1 MTIHQEPSKLMKS
14 TDNAPPASLMIIGQV
29 ASPGLARGPALHCD
43 CARKQVAV
51 PRRQV
56 SETEVQ
62 GEIARFDAAVYA
74 AERKLLEV
82 QESVRRSLGTDEA
95 EIFEAQILLLRDV
108 QLRDEVRQLC
118 LENRMNVEAA
128 VDEAIKRL
136 MDLFARLDD
145 PYFRERAADLHDVGR
160 RLQDHLEENG
170 LPDVPVLHDGCIIVT
185 NELLASVVARL
196 EGHGV
201 RALIVEKGGLTA
213 HATILAR
220 SLGIPTLVHVPDA
233 TRRIRTGDQVIVDAL
248 AGRAF
253 INPQAEVL
261 RRYDRLQDDLQAH
274 QGVLKGLIGLPA
286 VTRDGIE
293 IKLCA
298 NIGQTADAVTA
309 AKLGADG
316 VGLYR
321 TEFVFLV
328 QDKFPSEDEQYRF
341 YRATAEHLQPG
352 ETVIRLLDVG
362 SDKPLSYF
370 PLPREAN
377 PALGYR
383 GIRLLLGHP
392 TLLQAQLCAILRL
405 SASHPVAILLP
416 MIDGMD
422 ELRAAKAAIETA
434 KAELVA
440 TGQSF
445 NPDIPVGAMI
455 ETPSAAIVIEHL
467 ADEVD
472 FLSVGSNDLV
482 QFLLAADRIRGETP
496 STYDP
501 LHPAVI
507 QVLATLARV
516 ASSKGKPISL
526 CGEIAS
532 DPAFTNLLVG
542 LGFRSLSVSPGRLLD
557 VKHAIRSTTLQDAE
571 SLAGEVLA
579 MCSTVAI
586 RTQVEDDWER
596 RRPVSSPE
604 FPTSSLTTST
614 TSAEPR
620 PIIHDVVRQR
630 FESPAGAALASLS
643 YVIEGERVILDHSFV
658 PGELRGRGIA
668 AALARRALDEARQ
681 RRWKIVPRCS
691 YVAGFI
697 ERHPEFADLVDRQD

>member
-1 MTIHQEPSKLMKS
+1 MER

-29 ASPGLARGPALHCD
+29 ASSGLARGPALLCD
-43 CARKQVAV
+43 CARKQIAIA
-51 PRRQV
+51 RRQV
-56 SETEVQ
+56 RETEVQ
-62 GEIARFDAAVYA
+62 GEIVRFDAAVSA
-74 AERKLLEV
+74 AAKKLLEV
-82 QESVRRSLGTDEA
+82 QESVRRSLGKDEA

-108 QLRDEVRQLC
+108 QLRDAVRELC
-118 LENRMNVEAA
+118 LENRLNVEAA
-128 VDEAIKRL
+128 VDEAIKQL

-170 LPDVPVLHDGCIIVT
+170 RQDVPVLHEGCVIVT
-185 NELLASVVARL
+185 NELLASVVAQL

-233 TRRIRTGDQVIVDAL
+233 TRRIHTGDLVVVDAL

-253 INPQAEVL
+253 INPQADVL
-261 RRYDRLQDDLQAH
+261 RRYDRLEADLQVH

-286 VTRDGIE
+286 ATRDGIE

-298 NIGQTADAVTA
+298 NIGQSADAVTA

-316 VGLYR
+316 AGLYR
-321 TEFVFLV
+321 TEFGFLV
-328 QDKFPSEDEQYRF
+328 QDHFPSEDEQYQF
-341 YRATAEHLQPG
+341 YRATAEHLLPG

-370 PLPREAN
+370 PLPREDN

-392 TLLQAQLCAILRL
+392 TLMQAQLRAILRL

-434 KAELVA
+434 EAELVA

-445 NPDIPVGAMI
+445 NPCIPVGAMI
-455 ETPSAAIVIEHL
+455 ETPSAAILIEHL

-472 FLSVGSNDLV
+472 FFSVGTNDLV
-482 QFLLAADRIRGETP
+482 QFLLAADRIRGEAA

-507 QVLATLARV
+507 QVLATLAGAAR
-516 ASSKGKPISL
+516 SKGKPISL

-532 DPAFTNLLVG
+532 DPAYTNLLIG
-542 LGFRSLSVSPGRLLD
+542 LGFRSLSVNPGRLLD
-557 VKHAIRSTTLQDAE
+557 VKHAIRSTTLQDAK
-571 SLAGEVLA
+571 SLAGQVLA
-579 MCSTVAI
+579 MNSTFAI
-586 RTQVEDDWER
+586 RAQMEDDWKR
-596 RRPVSSPE
+596 RRPVSPPE
-604 FPTSSLTTST
+604 FPTSISA
-614 TSAEPR
+614 TSAESY
-620 PIIHDVVRQR
+620 PITHNVTRQR
-630 FESPAGAALASLS
+630 FESLAGVPPLASLS
-643 YVIEGERVILDHSFV
+643 YVIEGERVILDHTFV
-658 PGELRGRGIA
+658 PDELRGRGIA
-668 AALARRALDEARQ
+668 AALARKALDEARQ

-691 YVAGFI
+691 YVASFI
-697 ERHPEFADLVDRQD
+697 QRHPEFADLVGRKEMDQD

>member
-1 MTIHQEPSKLMKS
+1 MES
-14 TDNAPPASLMIIGQV
+14 TDKARPASLMIIGQV

-43 CARKQVAV
+43 CARKQIAI

-62 GEIARFDAAVYA
+62 GEIERFDAAVSA

-82 QESVRRSLGTDEA
+82 QESVRRSLGKDEA

-108 QLRDEVRQLC
+108 QLRDAVRELC
-118 LENRMNVEAA
+118 LENGMNVEAA

-145 PYFRERAADLHDVGR
+145 PYFRERATDLHDVGR
-160 RLQDHLEENG
+160 RLLDHLEENG
-170 LPDVPVLHDGCIIVT
+170 RPDVPVLHDGCVIVT
-185 NELLASVVARL
+185 DELLASVVAQL

-220 SLGIPTLVHVPDA
+220 SLGIPTLVHVPEA
-233 TRRIRTGDQVIVDAL
+233 SRRIRTGDLVIVDAL

-253 INPQAEVL
+253 INPPAEVL
-261 RRYDRLQDDLQAH
+261 RRYDRLEADLQVY

-293 IKLCA
+293 IKLSA

-316 VGLYR
+316 AGLYR
-321 TEFVFLV
+321 TEFGFLV
-328 QDKFPSEDEQYRF
+328 QDHFPSEDEQYQF

-370 PLPREAN
+370 PLSREDN

-392 TLLQAQLCAILRL
+392 TLMQAQLRAILRL

-472 FLSVGSNDLV
+472 FFSVGTNDLV
-482 QFLLAADRIRGETP
+482 QFLLAADRIRGQAA
-496 STYDP
+496 STYEP

-507 QVLATLARV
+507 QVLATLVGVAR
-516 ASSKGKPISL
+516 SKGKPISL

-532 DPAFTNLLVG
+532 DPAYTNLLIG
-542 LGFRSLSVSPGRLLD
+542 LGFRRLSVSPGRLLD
-557 VKHAIRSTTLQDAE
+557 VKHAIRSTTLPDAE
-571 SLAGEVLA
+571 SLAGQVLA
-579 MCSTVAI
+579 MRSTFAI
-586 RTQVEDDWER
+586 RTQMEDDWKR

-604 FPTSSLTTST
+604 FPTSRSATST
-614 TSAEPR
+614 EPC
-620 PIIHDVVRQR
+620 PVTHNVARQR
-630 FESPAGAALASLS
+630 FESSAGAALASLS
-643 YVIEGERVILDHSFV
+643 YVIEGERVILDHTFV
-658 PGELRGRGIA
+658 PDELRGHGIA
-668 AALARRALDEARQ
+668 AALARRTLDEARQ

-691 YVAGFI
+691 YVASFI
-697 ERHPEFADLVDRQD
+697 KRHPEFADLVDLHEEDQD

>member
-1 MTIHQEPSKLMKS
+1 
-14 TDNAPPASLMIIGQV
+14 MIIGQV

-170 LPDVPVLHDGCIIVT
+170 LPDVPVLHDGCVIVT
-185 NELLASVVARL
+185 NELLASVVAQL

-261 RRYDRLQDDLQAH
+261 RRYDRLEDDLQAH

-392 TLLQAQLCAILRL
+392 TLLQAQLRAILRL

-691 YVAGFI
+691 YVARFI
-697 ERHPEFADLVDRQD
+697 ERHPEFADLVDRQDEDQE